1 MRPLHRLL
9 AEAGTIRLFEIH
21 HLKVNHNHEE
31 LACIPLCHRTASLSA
46 QRNRYHVTE
55 HGIDDSMI
63 SILMLDAYILCNI
76 RKNNAIMTR
85 TSGPPASLA
94 VTLVS

>member
-1 MRPLHRLL
+1 MHSFVSQNRVPQRS
-9 AEAGTIRLFEIH
+9 A
-21 HLKVNHNHEE
+21 
-31 LACIPLCHRTASLSA
+31 LSPGMSFCVRKSIC
-46 QRNRYHVTE
+46 RNRYHVTE